1 MRVIY
6 VDDEKIQGK
15 NFRLSSEGITDIDT
29 LQVFG
34 SSLEAYEWAKENPV
48 DVAFLDVEMPHMN
61 GIELAKKL
69 KEIDPTIRIVF
80 VTAYEQ
86 YALEAIG
93 VRAVGYLLKPYT
105 RADIEKELKNAYYTT
120 QKVPQEEIRIRTMPD
135 LLLMVNGE
143 TVPLGHTKQEE
154 LFALLVD
161 RGEAGIT
168 KGDALACLWEGKK
181 PSDSTYWTC
190 LFRLKNILE
199 EAGISDLI
207 KTRGNTKY
215 LDTQR
220 VKCDLYEMLEGKKKA
235 IEQYSGAY
243 LRRFSWAEERIP
255 QLDKIKKYCKTD
267 ESVRI
272 L

>member
-6 VDDEKIQGK
+6 VDDEKIQRE
-15 NFRLSSEGITDIDT
+15 NFRLSSEGISWIDD
-29 LQVFG
+29 LQIFG
-34 SSLEAYEWAKENPV
+34 NSLEAYEWAKENPI
-48 DVAFLDVEMPHMN
+48 DVALLDVEMPHMS
-61 GIELAKKL
+61 GIELAKHL
-69 KEIDPTIRIVF
+69 KETDPTIRIVF

-86 YALEAIG
+86 YTLEAFS
-93 VRAVGYLLKPYT
+93 VRAVGYLMKPYT
-105 RADIEKELKNAYYTT
+105 KADIEKELKNAYYTV
-120 QKVPQEEIRIRTMPD
+120 QKVPKNEIKIRTMPD
-135 LLLMVNGE
+135 LLLTVNGE

-199 EAGISDLI
+199 DAGVSDLI

-215 LDTQR
+215 LDTKS
-220 VKCDLYEMLEGKKKA
+220 VECDLYEMLDGKPKA
-235 IEQYSGAY
+235 ISQYTGVY
-243 LRRFSWAEERIP
+243 LRRFSWGEERIP
-255 QLDKIKKYCKTD
+255 QLDKIKRDYLACAK
-267 ESVRI
+267 

>member
-6 VDDEKIQGK
+6 VDDEKIQRE
-15 NFRLSSEGITDIDT
+15 NFRLSSEGISWIDN
-29 LQVFG
+29 LQIFG
-34 SSLEAYEWAKENPV
+34 SSLEAYEWAKENPI
-48 DVAFLDVEMPHMN
+48 DVALLDVEMPHMN
-61 GIELAKKL
+61 GIELAKHL

-86 YALEAIG
+86 YALSALE

-120 QKVPQEEIRIRTMPD
+120 QKVPQEKIVIKTMPD
-135 LLLMVNGE
+135 LLLTVNGE

-161 RGEAGIT
+161 RGESGIT
-168 KGDALACLWEGKK
+168 KGDALACLWDGKK
-181 PSDSTYWTC
+181 PSDSAYWTC

-199 EAGISDLI
+199 EAGISDLV

-220 VKCDLYEMLEGKKKA
+220 VECDLYDMMAGKRKA
-235 IEQYSGAY
+235 IDQYTGAY
-243 LRRFSWAEERIP
+243 LRRYAWAEERIA
-255 QLDKIKKYCKTD
+255 QLNKIKNDAK
-267 ESVRI
+267 
-272 L
+272 

>member
-6 VDDEKIQGK
+6 VDDEKLQRE
-15 NFRLSSEGITDIDT
+15 NFRLSAEGISWIDN
-29 LQVFG
+29 LRIFG
-34 SSLEAYEWAKENPV
+34 SSLEAYEWAKENPI
-48 DVAFLDVEMPHMN
+48 DVALLDVEMPHMN

-69 KEIDPTIRIVF
+69 KETDPTIRIVF

-86 YALEAIG
+86 YALEALE

-105 RADIEKELKNAYYTT
+105 KADIEKELKNAYYTT
-120 QKVPQEEIRIRTMPD
+120 QKIPEEEIRIKTMPD
-135 LLLMVNGE
+135 LLLTVNGE

-199 EAGISDLI
+199 EFGIADLI

-215 LDTQR
+215 LDTQK
-220 VKCDLYEMLEGKKKA
+220 VKCDLYDMLEGKYQV
-235 IEQYSGAY
+235 IDQYTGTY
-243 LRRFSWAEERIP
+243 LRRYAWAEERIP
-255 QLDKIKKYCKTD
+255 LLNKIKKENKKYKKL
-267 ESVRI
+267 R
-272 L
+272 